1 MRPDDRDDL
10 VGDVADALTLD
21 QPVQWERCARLA
33 AGAERAQIENLRV
46 IERVLASRPAA
57 GPAAETVPAT
67 RFYGRAVVRHAVHA
81 LIAIA
86 SLEVAATL
94 LLLPWAWGDYYRA
107 HGELAVYMTTK
118 LVGHAAGAGLYAKTG
133 RPSIPPEQL
142 LRALLLQVLYTI
154 RSERLLVEELNY
166 NLLFRWFVG
175 LNMDD
180 PVWHPTTF
188 TKNRDRLLA
197 GDVAAAFFD
206 AVQAH
211 ARAAGLL
218 SDEHFTVDGTQLE
231 AWASLKSFRCRDAA
245 PSAPPDDPGNPTVDF
260 HGERRR
266 NDTHQS
272 TTDPEAML
280 HRKGQGK
287 EAKLA
292 YLGHVLLDNRHGL
305 VANVCATHATGTA
318 EREAAA
324 LLLEASAPPGSTV
337 GADKGYDVASFV
349 ADVRVR
355 DVTPHVAQKVRWS
368 AIDGRTTRHAG
379 YHVSQRK
386 RKLVEQVFGWMK
398 TVGGLRK
405 LRHRGVPLVDWQL
418 TFAATAYNL
427 VRLRNLE
434 ATCP

>member
-1 MRPDDRDDL
+1 MRGQDEQTSHMFSYVSPEQR
-10 VGDVADALTLD
+10 VPADHPLRAMRALTD
-21 QPVQWERCARLA
+21 EA
-33 AGAERAQIENLRV
+33 LRSM
-46 IERVLASRPAA
+46 SR
-57 GPAAETVPAT
+57 
-67 RFYGRAVVRHAVHA
+67 RF
-81 LIAIA
+81 
-86 SLEVAATL
+86 
-94 LLLPWAWGDYYRA
+94 
-107 HGELAVYMTTK
+107 
-118 LVGHAAGAGLYAKTG
+118 AGLYATTG

-142 LRALLLQVLYTI
+142 LRALLLQVLYTV
-154 RSERLLVEELNY
+154 RSERLLMEELHY

-206 AVQAH
+206 AVTAQA
-211 ARAAGLL
+211 RTAGLL
-218 SDEHFTVDGTQLE
+218 SDEHVTVDGTQLE
-231 AWASLKSFRCRDAA
+231 AWASLKSVQRRDAG
-245 PSAPPDDPGNPTVDF
+245 PGEPPDDPGNPTVNF
-260 HGERRR
+260 HGESRR
-266 NDTHQS
+266 NDTHDS

-280 HRKGQGK
+280 HRKGKGK

-292 YLGHVLLDNRHGL
+292 DLGHVLLDNRPGL
-305 VANVCATHATGTA
+305 VANVCATHAPGTA

-324 LLLEASAPPGSTV
+324 VVLAASAPPGSTV

-349 ADVRVR
+349 ATVRGLE
-355 DVTPHVAQKVRWS
+355 VTPHVAQKVRWS

-386 RKLVEQVFGWMK
+386 RKLVEQVCGWLK

-405 LRHRGVPLVDWQL
+405 LRHRGIERVDWQL
-418 TFAATAYNL
+418 TFAATAYTL
-427 VRLRNLE
+427 VRLRNLG